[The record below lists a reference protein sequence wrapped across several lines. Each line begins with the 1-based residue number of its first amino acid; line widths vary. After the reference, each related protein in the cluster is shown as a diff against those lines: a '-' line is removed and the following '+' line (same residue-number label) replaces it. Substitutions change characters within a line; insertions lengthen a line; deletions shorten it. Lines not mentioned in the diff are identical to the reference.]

1 MRKMDGKCTRK
12 DEKKES
18 EKDKEIDI
26 CNLMA

>member
-1 MRKMDGKCTRK
+1 MRKMDGKRTRK

-26 CNLMA
+26 CNRMA